1 MKVLIPVDVTHP
13 HDDLVDHLD
22 WLLPLESSEV
32 TLLFVKE
39 ILPAYENVMAASAD
53 FPEDWTHIIEKRAH
67 EILDP
72 LKEQIIAR
80 GSRVSVEIASGA
92 PELVIADFAKSRKVD
107 ATVVAPG
114 HHSNIDKFLLGSTSA
129 NVVSLAPGTT
139 VVLRDNPNHNELD
152 RVVFGV
158 DGTPQSTYAM
168 KRAVEL
174 FHLDKKPI
182 SAWVVNVVATPP
194 IVNMLTPAG
203 VLVGLQ
209 KNLEMQ
215 GETIIADALKAL
227 TDLGVSKVE
236 PVLKRGDPATEL
248 IKLAEL
254 QNAEL
259 IVTGAQ
265 GHGALEHV
273 FTGSVA
279 NRVVAHARCSVAVV
293 KMSK

>member
-1 MKVLIPVDVTHP
+1 MKVLIPVDVTAP
-13 HDDLVDHLD
+13 HEDLVEHLD
-22 WLLPLESSEV
+22 WLLPLEGSEV

-53 FPEDWTHIIEKRAH
+53 FPDDWVHVIEKRAH

-72 LKEQIIAR
+72 IKEQLTAR
-80 GSRVSVEIASGA
+80 GSRVCTEIATGA
-92 PELVIADFAKSRKVD
+92 PEFVIADFAKSRNVD
-107 ATVVAPG
+107 VTVVAPG
-114 HHSNIDKFLLGSTSA
+114 HHSDIDKFLLGSTSSNLIA
-129 NVVSLAPGTT
+129 LAPATT
-139 VVLRDNPNHNELD
+139 VVLRDKVNHNKLE
-152 RVVFGV
+152 RVIFGV
-158 DGTPQSTYAM
+158 DGTRQATFAM
-168 KRAVEL
+168 EKAVEL

-182 SAWVVNVVATPP
+182 SAWVVNVVAIPP

-236 PVLKRGDPATEL
+236 PVLKTGDPSSEL

-265 GHGALEHV
+265 GHNALEHI
-273 FTGSVA
+273 FLGSVA

>member
-1 MKVLIPVDVTHP
+1 MKVLIPIDVTHP
-13 HDDLVDHLD
+13 HEDLVDHLD
-22 WLLPLESSEV
+22 WLLPLEGSEV

-53 FPEDWTHIIEKRAH
+53 FPEDWVNIIDKTAKG
-67 EILDP
+67 ILEP
-72 LKEQIIAR
+72 VKEQMTSR
-80 GSRVSVEIASGA
+80 GARVSVEIATGA

-107 ATVVAPG
+107 VTVVAPG
-114 HHSNIDKFLLGSTSA
+114 HHSNIDRFLLGSTSA
-129 NVVSLAPGTT
+129 NVVSLAPATI
-139 VVLRDNPNHNELD
+139 VLLRDNPNHNELD
-152 RVVFGV
+152 RIVFGV
-158 DGTPQSTYAM
+158 DGTPQSIYAM
-168 KRAVEL
+168 KKAVEV

-182 SAWVVNVVATPP
+182 SAWVVNVVAMPP

-227 TDLGVSKVE
+227 TDLGVTKVE
-236 PVLKRGDPATEL
+236 PVLKNGDPASEL
-248 IKLAEL
+248 IKLAQL
-254 QNAEL
+254 NNAQL

-273 FTGSVA
+273 FMGSVA
-279 NRVVAHARCSVAVV
+279 NRVVSHARCSAAVV